1 MQMTENVVLVSA
13 VYLYHLNPSEGLV
26 CTHPTLGEKQTAQ
39 QVKDTECMQI
49 WRKCLNK
56 SRSCHK
62 LWKYLV
68 KCGAVC
74 AALFNFFNGK

>member
-26 CTHPTLGEKQTAQ
+26 CTHPTLGEKQTAR
-39 QVKDTECMQI
+39 QVKDTECMQN
-49 WRKCLNK
+49 WRKRLNK
-56 SRSCHK
+56 SQSCYK
-62 LWKYLV
+62 LWQYLV

-74 AALFNFFNGK
+74 AALFYFF